1 MVSKELVIG
10 ITVVLAAF
18 AIMSV
23 KIEGFRSKSGRGPS
37 YSYSKGGYQV
47 REGWRPFAWYGY
59 PGSKKGSLGYQ
70 ARGDWCGVDKATRTV
85 GKPLPLIAPSGCGR
99 TR

>member
-23 KIEGFRSKSGRGPS
+23 KIEGFRSKSGLGPS
-37 YSYSKGGYQV
+37 YQV

-59 PGSKKGSLGYQ
+59 PGTKKGSLGYQ